1 MKHLSVSLV
10 FIAFYSLI
18 GVICYHTQS
27 AWPLWGLLL
36 TPTWSSKSNDKDD
49 E

>member
-1 MKHLSVSLV
+1 MKHLSVALV
-10 FIAFYSLI
+10 FIAFFSLI
-18 GVICYHTQS
+18 GVACYITQS
-27 AWPLWGLLL
+27 AWPMWGLLL

>member
-10 FIAFYSLI
+10 FIAFFSLI
-18 GVICYHTQS
+18 GAVCYLTQS
-27 AWPLWGLLL
+27 AWPMWGLLL
-36 TPTWSSKSNDKDD
+36 TPTWSSKSSDKDD